1 MKRRI
6 VLILLAWVA
15 CVPFRAQIGGHV
27 EVEVDELSF
36 TRQDGYDVIRWS
48 GGTDKT
54 QEIGAP
60 ELPVIF
66 KTYVVPLEARVT
78 GVEVSSSN
86 RMAVKGNFTPY
97 PVQPAVPTD
106 GTHEVRFTQPKVS
119 IYQGTEVYPQAKA
132 QIVADYNEMGYHLVT
147 VQLNPVEFDPVSRK
161 LFASR
166 LDFTLQYE
174 MTASNAVHPL
184 QQTTRRANIIKK
196 AIRTMVDNPEDVD
209 GFMNRKVELVGVAMP
224 DAQTLAASS
233 SLPINVIQEQIP
245 DYIIITNNA
254 LKGEFQ
260 RLANWKT
267 QKGVPTLIK
276 DIESIGEEYQGSDLA
291 EKIHA
296 YLQECYR
303 KWGAGLFV
311 LLGGDV
317 NIVPAR
323 FFNTPS
329 KDYPGDYPS
338 DAYYTDLDGDWNA
351 NKNHLYAEWGKDQMA
366 QDRLCYIGRAPVE
379 NVEETA
385 VFVNKVLAYER
396 MANVNTS
403 YLMNHLVASAYISKN
418 ETTGWLYNG
427 GQEDIDGY
435 LFSYSQVH
443 KWYLFD
449 HYNCD
454 CSFHNPTKKFDCGEE
469 LNREHFLS
477 ALQDGGNSGL
487 GHFHIVYHM
496 DHCNPRNMA
505 ASSIDKHEYV
515 YIQDVE
521 NLKNGDYLQI
531 VISGGCM
538 PAKFNEDCIAEHFVN
553 NPNGGA
559 VAFIGNS
566 CFGVSTEH
574 SQYEE
579 FIDGLYLNH
588 ITPIGC
594 LFSLMIKESSQQYTG
609 GSYVLDLPDY
619 YRLHLLGDPEMP
631 VWSAVPQTLQVNVS
645 PTQMESGTNT
655 ITVQVANLPAGEEAT
670 VCLMKDAEAYTVVT
684 VNDTRPHSFSF
695 SPKTAGEITVTVTA
709 RNFLPFE
716 KAVPVSVNHGNLLS
730 IGQINGFD
738 GYVLAGTEQELDIVL
753 RNNGQTVA
761 GNVTATLSSP
771 SPYVT
776 VTEGTV
782 DYGTISAGQS
792 KAGTGKF
799 KVQVS
804 ADAPETGR
812 NEWNAPCFYLTMEKD
827 GTETTDVDTFKVD
840 VKHYKYRIARL
851 ALASGATLE
860 PGGRITMNLYSENLG
875 DAASSA
881 PHWKVTP
888 LEPAKA
894 KVVQTTASTC
904 VCTLTGDYEAGS
916 RLPIKVQL
924 YVGNMLQ
931 DEVTWNVAEEAVP
944 VDLSNLVTE
953 LDAEAISFHWD
964 KMGEEDKY
972 NVYRSTSE
980 AGPYLKLNSLP
991 LETRYY
997 KDEGLQPLT
1006 TYYYKF
1012 STLTQGMV
1020 ESDLSPALRTW
1031 TTYPAMDMFPLSM
1044 GMSLHYA
1051 CEAHTAD
1058 FDYDGQKEIFLT
1070 GYTDEWTEALLVAIR
1085 PDGTEPYDLDG
1096 NVTSYSGYAEI
1107 PFRTDATP
1115 VVADLL
1121 GNGEPC
1127 IIVPTR
1133 NSNGD
1138 NYVICYSSLDKDG
1151 DKLPDK
1157 LWETSIGNMPSY
1169 RSVVVTDIDMPD
1181 GKGEKEI
1188 ILRGENGNTPVI
1200 VLDAYGKEKMRTA
1213 NTVGS
1218 FYGVPAVADL
1228 DGDGYKEIICGTEA
1242 GQVYVWR
1249 HNGSTYLR
1257 SPFFSRA
1264 GEKLNCSPTVCDLDG
1279 DGKKEILITTRTTTL
1294 SYIYAIKQD
1303 GTCVGNFDREAVQ
1316 PVSIPYTDASG
1327 SGIEHPVSVGDIDG
1341 DGDLEVVAIG
1351 HECVRAW
1358 THTGT
1363 LIFDRAIPGLCPD
1376 KEWAINLTCPLLA
1389 DVDGDGDI
1397 DIVFHQDN
1405 LIYALHHDGTDVKG
1419 FPLSAPANISN
1430 GVCVSDMDG
1439 DGKNEIVS
1447 ADDSGNICAWKTD
1460 GKSTAIEWGRARF
1473 DTGFTGEYIPHYEDP
1488 KVVTT
1493 STEWGGGQFNNDL
1506 IIRGGTF
1513 KIPAGKTLL
1522 MRNGCRI
1529 YVLEGGTLDV
1539 DGGTVENADI
1549 LLKPGSVLNV
1559 KNNGNVLLNKY
1570 GKLNAEQGATV
1581 NALYGEV
1588 R

>member
-1 MKRRI
+1 MKRI
-6 VLILLAWVA
+6 IPLICLLLAGYLPV
-15 CVPFRAQIGGHV
+15 RAQIGGMV
-27 EVEVDELSF
+27 EVNVNELYFSK
-36 TRQDGYDVIRWS
+36 QDSYDMIRWT
-48 GGTDKT
+48 GGNDKIR
-54 QEIGAP
+54 QVGAP

-66 KTYVVPLEARVT
+66 KTYVVPLEAQVT
-78 GVEVSSSN
+78 GVEVSVSN
-86 RMAVKGNFTPY
+86 RIPVNGIFTPY
-97 PVQPAVPTD
+97 PAQQPIPINNKMDVV
-106 GTHEVRFTQPKVS
+106 ELTQPDTS
-119 IYQGTEVYPQAKA
+119 IYQGTEIFPKTKA

-161 LFASR
+161 LFVSR

-174 MTASNAVHPL
+174 MTASNAVQPQ

-224 DAQTLAASS
+224 DAQTLATSS

-254 LKGEFQ
+254 LKSEFQ
-260 RLANWKT
+260 RLADWKT

-311 LLGGDV
+311 LLGGDT
-317 NIVPAR
+317 NIIPER
-323 FFNTPS
+323 LYWSTYDSDSP
-329 KDYPGDYPS
+329 PGFYPS
-338 DAYYTDLDGDWNA
+338 DAYYVDLNSSWNA
-351 NKNHLYAEWGKDQMA
+351 NKNHIYRETGDGMKK
-366 QDRLCYIGRAPVE
+366 DRLCYLGRASVE
-379 NVEETA
+379 NEQEA
-385 VFVNKVLAYER
+385 NAFIDKVLSYEKL
-396 MANVNTS
+396 ANINTN
-403 YLMNHLVASAYISKN
+403 YLMNHLAVSAYITKES
-418 ETTGWLYNG
+418 TGKLTDG
-427 GQEDIDGY
+427 GQTKIDGY
-435 LFSYSQVH
+435 LSSYSQIH

-454 CSFHNPTKKFDCGEE
+454 CSFCTVDRTFDCGEE

-521 NLKNGDYLQI
+521 NLRNGDYPFI
-531 VISGGCM
+531 MISGGCK
-538 PAKFNEDCIAEHFVN
+538 PAKFDEDCIAEHFLT
-553 NPNGGA
+553 NPYGGA
-559 VAFIGNS
+559 VAFIGNANVGYS
-566 CFGVSTEH
+566 NEHYQYQYFIKSLYANNIQQLGVIFGTM
-574 SQYEE
+574 
-579 FIDGLYLNH
+579 FN
-588 ITPIGC
+588 
-594 LFSLMIKESSQQYTG
+594 G
-609 GSYVLDLPDY
+609 GTDY

-645 PTQMESGTNT
+645 PTQMESGTNN
-655 ITVQVANLPAGEEAT
+655 IMVQVANLPAGEEAT

-716 KAVPVSVNHGNLLS
+716 KAVPVSANHGNLLS

-738 GYVLAGTEQELDIVL
+738 GYVLAGTEREFDIVL

-792 KAGTGKF
+792 KTGTGKF
-799 KVQVS
+799 KVQIS

-894 KVVQTTASTC
+894 TVVQTTASTC
-904 VCTLTGDYEAGS
+904 ICTLTEDYEAGS

-924 YVGNMLQ
+924 YVGDMLQ

-944 VDLSNLVTE
+944 VDLSKLVSE

-964 KMGEEDKY
+964 KMGGEDKY

-1051 CEAHTAD
+1051 CETHTAD
-1058 FDYDGQKEIFLT
+1058 FDYDGQKEIFLA
-1070 GYTDEWTEALLVAIR
+1070 GYTDEGTEALLVAIR

-1138 NYVICYSSLDKDG
+1138 NYVICYSSLDKNG

-1213 NTVGS
+1213 NTAGS

-1257 SPFFSRA
+1257 SPFFSRT

-1303 GTCVGNFDREAVQ
+1303 GTCVGNFDREAAQ

-1522 MRNGCRI
+1522 MREGCRI

-1559 KNNGNVLLNKY
+1559 KNNGYVLLNRY
-1570 GKLNAEQGATV
+1570 GKLDAEQGATV